1 MRWQIGN
8 QEKLMYSGIIQRKE
22 LLKSNEYDG
31 LDMARKEE
39 GRVKKG
45 ITVPKI
51 CQCHFI
57 YVTDILKTS
66 KRVCEIVNVC
76 FLLIKEA

>member
-45 ITVPKI
+45 ITVPKM
-51 CQCHFI
+51 CQ
-57 YVTDILKTS
+57 
-66 KRVCEIVNVC
+66 
-76 FLLIKEA
+76 